1 MLQIDDTIISLD
13 VIESQFICDLCKCKG
28 QCCVDGESGAP
39 LEKDEND
46 KINEILPVIW
56 DELSPEAKALIEVQ
70 GISYKDYDGE
80 LVTSIIKGEECVF
93 TYFDEDGVCKCVI
106 DKAYREGR
114 ITVPKPISCHLYP
127 IRLQKYP
134 NFTAVNYHKW
144 SVCKPAVELGER
156 EGVELYKF
164 LKEPL
169 IRKFGEKWYNELCD
183 TVELLEKEKK
193 DKKEK

>member
-28 QCCVDGESGAP
+28 QCCVYGESGAP

-46 KINEILPVIW
+46 KINEILPIIW
-56 DELSPEAKALIEVQ
+56 DELSPEAQALIEVQ
-70 GISYKDYDGE
+70 DMSSKDNDGE

-193 DKKEK
+193 EKKEK

>member
-13 VIESQFICDLCKCKG
+13 VIESHFICDLCKCKG

-46 KINEILPVIW
+46 KINEILPIIW
-56 DELSPEAKALIEVQ
+56 DELSPEAQALIEVQ

-193 DKKEK
+193 EK

>member
-193 DKKEK
+193 EK